1 MQTFKS
7 KALSCAVSTACSS
20 FFLFSPFGQAQETAA
35 LDEIVVISS
44 RIATPLRQ
52 IGTSVAV
59 INEEEIR
66 ARGSLSLID
75 ILRSMPSV
83 AVSNSGGA
91 GKTTTLR
98 IRGEE
103 GFRTIAL
110 LDGLKLSDPSITQVQ
125 PQLEHTLSTGV
136 ERVEI
141 LRGPQGFNYGADA
154 GGIINIG
161 TRATGTDAK
170 ELRSQI
176 DAQTGSFGTQQLA
189 ANVSGGNDRADF
201 FVAGARYTTDGFNIL
216 AADNVLADKDGYEN
230 TSFHSRVGFNASDT
244 WRFDLVH
251 RDVAGATEFDN
262 CFDPVTFASV
272 HDCDG
277 DYDQRATRLSAKYD
291 NAGLMHSLA
300 WSNTATDRENFTF
313 GSSTFVSNGELERV
327 EYLGNFSRF
336 AGANF
341 VYGIDNEK
349 ENNNGDTRS
358 QLGYYF
364 EYLSDFSEQFFVTAG
379 VRHDDNDDFGDHTS
393 YRLTTAYLVPLQ
405 NGDTLKLRANYGT
418 GFRAPSLYETSYNS
432 GPWASPPASSTV
444 LTEELSKG
452 HEAAI
457 EYFGQQGLQL
467 SLVYFDQRI
476 EDAIYFDLSTFSG
489 YLQDI
494 GTSTSQGFEI
504 SAAAPLTDKL
514 SLSANYTRNETEQPN
529 GQQRQRRPKDLANLG
544 LNYRALDER
553 LKLNLFYRT
562 SRRAIDIV
570 GNNVFDLDNY
580 DVIDFSA
587 SFRLSENIELYAR
600 LENAADER
608 YEEVVG
614 YNNGKRASYIGARV
628 NF

>member
-1 MQTFKS
+1 MQTFKP
-7 KALSCAVSTACSS
+7 KALSCAVAAACSS
-20 FFLFSPFGQAQETAA
+20 LILFSLPGQAQETAM
-35 LDEIVVISS
+35 LDEIVVVSS

-141 LRGPQGFNYGADA
+141 LRGPQGFKYGADA
-154 GGIINIG
+154 GGIVNIG

-170 ELRSQI
+170 ELRSQV

-201 FVAGARYTTDGFNIL
+201 FVSGARYTTDGFNIL

-251 RDVAGATEFDN
+251 RDVEGTTEFDN

-277 DYDQRATRLSAKYD
+277 DYEQRATRLSAKYE
-291 NAGLMHSLA
+291 NAGLTHSLA
-300 WSNTATDRENFTF
+300 WSNTTTDRENFTF
-313 GSSTFVSNGELERV
+313 GSSTFISNGELERV

-336 AGANF
+336 DGANL

-349 ENNNGDTRS
+349 EINNGDTRS

-379 VRHDDNDDFGDHTS
+379 IRRDDNEDFGVHTS

-418 GFRAPSLYETSYNS
+418 GFRAPSLFETAYNS
-432 GPWASPPASSTV
+432 GPWASPPASNTV
-444 LTEELSKG
+444 LSQELSKG

-457 EYFGQQGLQL
+457 EYFGQHGLQL
-467 SLVYFDQRI
+467 ALVYFDQKI
-476 EDAIYFDLSTFSG
+476 EDAIYFDLATFSG

-494 GTSTSQGFEI
+494 GTSTSKGFEI
-504 SAAAPLTDKL
+504 SAAAPLTGKL
-514 SLSANYTRNETEQPN
+514 SFSANYTRNETEQPN

-544 LNYRALDER
+544 LNYRAMDER
-553 LKLNLFYRT
+553 LGLNLFYRT
-562 SRRAIDIV
+562 SRHAIDIV

-587 SFRLSENIELYAR
+587 SFRLNEKIELYAR
-600 LENAADER
+600 LENASDER
-608 YEEVVG
+608 FEEVVG
-614 YNNGKRASYIGARV
+614 YNNGKRATYIGARV